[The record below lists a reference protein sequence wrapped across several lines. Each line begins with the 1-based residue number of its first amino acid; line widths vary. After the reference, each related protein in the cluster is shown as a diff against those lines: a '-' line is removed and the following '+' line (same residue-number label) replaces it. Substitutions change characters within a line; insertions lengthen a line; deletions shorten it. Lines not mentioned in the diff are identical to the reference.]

1 MTASDQG
8 FPRPMAGLTG
18 GPTTLAGTGLSAGDP
33 DHGVVGSEPAY
44 AGRSRLWP
52 AFIAMVALASFFA
65 VAFYAYSWGTGETAP
80 GDLPLVRADA
90 EPEKVRPEDPGGMEV
105 PHQDTLVLNRA
116 AAETRSP
123 TIERLLPPPE
133 TPKPPKPTVTV
144 QPVLPAPEEAAPATQ
159 ATSVET
165 ALRAPSVPSIAALVE
180 ETPAPGTPAPE
191 TPAPETAALETAA
204 GPGESSAGQTA
215 DAPALPSAQAAE
227 PAEAGSSVQDSAPPT
242 PVKKP
247 KPAAGPQL
255 AAITGGQPYALQLVS
270 VRSAESAK
278 KEGQRLQRVFPNLLG
293 NLKLEVQ
300 KATVSGK
307 GTVYR
312 LRFGPFPNRAT
323 ARDLCA
329 QLKAK
334 KQDCFVVRR

>member
-8 FPRPMAGLTG
+8 FPRPMAGLVG
-18 GPTTLAGTGLSAGDP
+18 GPTSVAGTGLSAGNS
-33 DHGVVGSEPAY
+33 DHGVVGSAPAY

-52 AFIAMVALASFFA
+52 AFIAIVALVSFFA
-65 VAFYAYSWGTGETAP
+65 VALYAYSWGTGETAP
-80 GDLPLVRADA
+80 GDLPLVRAEA

-105 PHQDTLVLNRA
+105 PHQDKLVLNRP

-123 TIERLLPPPE
+123 TVERLLPPPE
-133 TPKPPKPTVTV
+133 TPKPPKPTVTAE
-144 QPVLPAPEEAAPATQ
+144 PALPAPEMAAPATQ
-159 ATSVET
+159 TTSVET
-165 ALRAPSVPSIAALVE
+165 ALRAPSVPSIATLIE
-180 ETPAPGTPAPE
+180 ESPAPGTPALE
-191 TPAPETAALETAA
+191 TPALATAA
-204 GPGESSAGQTA
+204 GPDGISAGQTA
-215 DAPALPSAQAAE
+215 DAPAPPSAQAAE
-227 PAEAGSSVQDSAPPT
+227 PVEVGPSARDSAPPT

-247 KPAAGPQL
+247 IPAAGPQL

-270 VRSAESAK
+270 VRSAEAAK

-293 NLKLEVQ
+293 DLTLEVQ